1 MSQVAWRRKEFLE
14 ANIKFPFPMTANL
27 DAVIFNQMHNNFGDC
42 KFSGFIGEYKGMYK
56 YSIRILTRPV
66 KADGSSDNTRTDF
79 YKNYPI
85 TFTL

>member
-42 KFSGFIGEYKGMYK
+42 KFSGFIGEYKGLYK
-56 YSIRILTRPV
+56 GGYDDQLSHRMGKRLAKLNTSEDVYKISI
-66 KADGSSDNTRTDF
+66 K
-79 YKNYPI
+79 
-85 TFTL
+85 